1 MSSYTKSTDFAS
13 KDALLTGNPL
23 KVVKGTEI
31 DDEFNALQTA
41 VNTKA
46 DLNAPALV
54 NPTATTQAASDDS
67 TKVATTAFVQTTVQT
82 AVDALFVLPAGIINP
97 YAGTSA
103 PTGYL
108 LCYGQDVSRSTY
120 ADLFAVIGTT
130 YGAGD
135 SSTTFGLPDLRGRV
149 VAGQDDMG
157 GASANRL
164 TDQAGGLNGDTLG
177 ASGGSETHTLT
188 IAEMPAHAHDVN
200 TNAGAS
206 YSTGVSGNSNGSAG
220 AGSTT
225 AIQNTGGDGAHN
237 NVQPTFVLNYI
248 IKT

>member
-23 KVVKGTEI
+23 KIVKGAEI
-31 DDEFNALQTA
+31 DDEFNAIQTA

-46 DLNAPALV
+46 DINAPALV
-54 NPTATTQAASDDS
+54 NPTATTQSAADDS

-82 AVDALFVLPAGIINP
+82 AVNALFVLPAGIINP

-108 LCYGQDVSRSTY
+108 LCYGQNVSRTTY
-120 ADLFAVIGTT
+120 ATLFAAISTT
-130 YGAGD
+130 YGIGD
-135 SSTTFGLPDLRGRV
+135 GSTTFGLPDLRGRV

-157 GASANRL
+157 GASADRL
-164 TDQAGGLNGDTLG
+164 TDQNGGLDGDTLG

-188 IAEMPAHAHDVN
+188 IAEMPAHTHNLA
-200 TNAGAS
+200 TSSGAS
-206 YSTGVSGNSNGSAG
+206 FLNGSLSGNGNAAG
-220 AGSTT
+220 AGT
-225 AIQNTGGDGAHN
+225 AVSETTGGDGAHN